1 MKIPV
6 MLSICGRQNYIDQE
20 PEVIELVTEGTLEN
34 TGNGWE
40 IRYEESEMTGLAGAS
55 TSFLVEP
62 EKIVLTRSGNLTSQ
76 MIFRVGVPH
85 ESLYN
90 MGFGVLMITVNATN
104 IRYELTSE
112 GGWVDLSYGISIE
125 QTAAGTIDY
134 RLEIKTK

>member
-6 MLSICGRQNYIDQE
+6 ILSICGRQNYIDQE

-90 MGFGVLMITVNATN
+90 MGFGVLMITVNATK

>member
-55 TSFLVEP
+55 TSFLVES

>member
-20 PEVIELVTEGTLEN
+20 PEVVELVTDGTLEN
-34 TGNGWE
+34 KRNGWE
-40 IRYEESEMTGLAGAS
+40 ICYKESDLTGMEGVS
-55 TSFLVEP
+55 TSFLVES
-62 EKIVLTRSGNLTSQ
+62 EKITLTRTGNLTSQ
-76 MIFRVGVPH
+76 MVFKVGIPH

-90 MGFGVLMITVNATN
+90 MGFGVLMITVNATK
-104 IRYELTSE
+104 IRHELSAE

-125 QTAAGTIDY
+125 QSAAGNIDY

>member
-104 IRYELTSE
+104 IRYELTSK